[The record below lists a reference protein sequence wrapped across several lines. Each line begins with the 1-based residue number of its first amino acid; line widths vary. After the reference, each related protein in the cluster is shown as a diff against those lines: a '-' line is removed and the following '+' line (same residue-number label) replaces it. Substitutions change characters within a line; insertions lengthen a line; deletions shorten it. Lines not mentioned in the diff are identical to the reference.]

1 MSKTSIRVRVV
12 LGEGATAVGDF
23 IFESDGRRETSVF
36 RYHAAWLEHP
46 DRFAIAPSM
55 PLSGSPFYH
64 AATRDNRRAA
74 LPGAI
79 SDSAPDS
86 WGRGLIR
93 RAADRPLT
101 ELDFLLAANDKTR
114 QGALRYLG
122 EDGRPMAHSSP
133 AVPRVAELREIRRL
147 AGTAVDDLPSAE
159 RDRLVGSAGSLGGA
173 RPKASVVDSDGSL
186 MIAKFTS
193 RDDTLPVERVEVAT
207 LNLAQAAGLKA
218 ASARLE
224 LGNTPRPVALIRR
237 FDRRDG
243 ERVGYLSAQ
252 SFIAAD
258 AGTPAYYT
266 DIADALRAHAFDVK
280 RELAELY
287 RRILFTILVSNNDDH
302 LRNHGLLHVG
312 SGQWALSPAFDI
324 NPQPH
329 RHRHLETG
337 ISELSGNEASIE
349 AALEAAPF
357 FEMDRD
363 VARTVL
369 GDMVRA
375 IDSRWRIEC
384 RKGGMNA
391 RETRSYTPAFEHEE
405 TRTARRLTKEIVVP
419 RRVDFS
425 PSP

>member
-1 MSKTSIRVRVV
+1 MTKTSTRVAVV
-12 LGEGATAVGDF
+12 LGETADAVGELL
-23 IFESDGRRETSVF
+23 FESDGRRETSVF
-36 RYHAAWLEHP
+36 RYDMEWLEHP

-55 PLSGSPFYH
+55 PLSDSPFYQ
-64 AATRDNRRAA
+64 AATRENRRAA

-93 RAADRPLT
+93 RASSRPLV

-133 AVPRVAELREIRRL
+133 AVPRVAELREVRAL
-147 AGTAVDDLPSAE
+147 AGTAVEDLPAVE

-173 RPKASVVDSDGSL
+173 RPKASVVDDDDSL

-193 RDDTLPVERVEVAT
+193 SNDTLPVERVEVAT
-207 LNLAQAAGLKA
+207 LNLARAAGLNA

-224 LGNTPRPVALIRR
+224 LSDTLHPVALIRR

-243 ERVGYLSAQ
+243 ERIGYVSAQ

-258 AGTPAYYT
+258 AGTGAYYT

-280 RELAELY
+280 RELTELY

-302 LRNHGLLHVG
+302 LKNHGLLHVANG
-312 SGQWALSPAFDI
+312 LWALSPAFDI

-349 AALEAAPF
+349 AALEASPF
-357 FEMDRD
+357 FEIGRD
-363 VARTVL
+363 AARTML
-369 GDMVRA
+369 GDTVRA
-375 IDSRWRIEC
+375 IDGRWRIEC
-384 RKGGMNA
+384 RKAGMSA

-405 TRTARRLTKEIVVP
+405 TRIAWRLSKE
-419 RRVDFS
+419 S
-425 PSP
+425 